1 MIIRIVFLFLFL
13 TSGFLSKSQ
22 ETRSSYI
29 DSLISKGTCNCLSS
43 IISVRFENF
52 ETCVLE
58 AMSKDTVALKL
69 EVLRVMGDMSDESMY
84 KYGYQVSK
92 RLLVEMIAECD
103 VFYHLFDTLRREGLT
118 EMSVDSLSK
127 AVNDAKPKV
136 GEKPNGQYYFTLG
149 VLNARQEKWSDGLA
163 ALEEALK
170 LDPSNEAYLF
180 FKAFTLENLARFDE
194 SILLYEQ
201 LAVKFNKPEYFI
213 FSAIVKRL
221 KAEKV
226 K

>member
-1 MIIRIVFLFLFL
+1 
-13 TSGFLSKSQ
+13 
-22 ETRSSYI
+22 
-29 DSLISKGTCNCLSS
+29 
-43 IISVRFENF
+43 
-52 ETCVLE
+52 
-58 AMSKDTVALKL
+58 MSKDTVALKL
-69 EVLRVMGDMSDESMY
+69 EVLRVMGDTSDESVY
-84 KYGYQVSK
+84 KYGYQISK
-92 RLLVEMIAECD
+92 RLFVEMIADCD
-103 VFYHLFDTLRREGLT
+103 VFFHLFDSERRKGLT
-118 EMSVDSLSK
+118 KMSVDSLSK

-163 ALEEALK
+163 AFEEALK
-170 LDPSNEAYLF
+170 LDPLNEAYRF
-180 FKAFTLENLARFDE
+180 FKALALENLGRFDE

-213 FSAIVKRL
+213 ISAIVKRL